1 MLSYSFTSEEPQD
14 DEDIKCP
21 KCLSFFSS
29 ITKPYIL
36 PCNHNICLNCID
48 SLITE
53 NNTVCP
59 ICNYNFN
66 KNDRNSLE
74 VNFGFL
80 NLVIK
85 ILQTKII
92 FCTKCNKI
100 YYWKDHYQSCEQKY
114 FENGNNI
121 LEDLRTTCEEGEKIA
136 KIINDNRGEMLNKYK
151 KQIGN
156 LVKNIINEI
165 HKQYEDDIENKINNE
180 LFKTNISINFSKSKS
195 EILNFMKLCLPYP
208 EYFNTHEISL
218 ILDYMK
224 SYETNIRKQSKK
236 NRVGDNYK
244 SAFSPPSFKQYFL
257 TEESLN
263 DNDNDN
269 DYIRN
274 KKNYETIGSYHMN
287 KKINNYSFCGSGNYR
302 SNRHISN
309 INFNENGK
317 DIISE
322 EENDDDDYLIA
333 DNCDDEGINE
343 SDRIKVKIYHDNNI
357 SKFKKIDNGN
367 GKEMPNLFNK
377 KNNYQNKTG
386 ALPFKKNI
394 IFNSQRPIKK
404 TICKI
409 NPEKKANKF
418 DINKLLDNDINI
430 EEEPAKKKII
440 VGLKDVKVISLKKSI
455 GSGQNSLDNKKG
467 RVNSKLVKPNLIIPG
482 EKMDLDNAH
491 SFISTKN
498 NRSNRI
504 IFNKENYENYYSNN
518 NNKSSQTI
526 QIEAPSLNLLRS
538 SDYLKRDY
546 RFHGNVNSK
555 KNINSIISNYNKI
568 RANTIDEFSTN
579 FSNTINVDHSFEQS
593 LTRRKIIN
601 DSKNMNYSS
610 FNTIGRESDIFSM
623 NKIIKNFN
631 KIKDITNKVKN
642 YEELINFLSN
652 NINKE
657 AKNNMILLKNVII
670 NNYQSLL
677 SEISYNS
684 NRIQK
689 NYLLTHISDT
699 YNILLYDPFNG
710 KYQIKNYNLIFKN
723 NKININ
729 AFDNSTSIV
738 YDDND
743 LIFISGGD
751 FIYDLFLI
759 ISWSTGKIIHNGKM
773 PTQKAY
779 HKTIFFNEKL
789 YLIGGM
795 APNKKTSA
803 ECFFFDLKE
812 KKWHILPNLKSA
824 RKNASICFYNSSIL
838 YVFRGEDD
846 SNVLDTI
853 EYIDVNDKK
862 GWNLVKPID
871 NGYVWY
877 PAKNSMVLTIDKD
890 KIIICGGEDN
900 EDNLFKDCF
909 LFEPST
915 NCIYKGLDLV
925 TSAAFIVE
933 GCIYQD
939 EIFTID
945 YKNKTQ
951 NQKAIIHT
959 SNAKKNIWKFSYI
972 K

>member
-29 ITKPYIL
+29 ITKPYVL

-53 NNTVCP
+53 NNTFCP
-59 ICNYNFN
+59 ICNYKFN

-74 VNFGFL
+74 VNFAFL

-136 KIINDNRGEMLNKYK
+136 KLINDNRGEMLNKYK

-156 LVKNIINEI
+156 LVKSIISEI
-165 HKQYEDDIENKINNE
+165 HKKYEDDIENKITNE

-218 ILDYMK
+218 LLDYMK
-224 SYETNIRKQSKK
+224 SYETNVRKEFNPKK
-236 NRVGDNYK
+236 NRVANNK
-244 SAFSPPSFKQYFL
+244 STFSPPSFKQYFL
-257 TEESLN
+257 TEENLN
-263 DNDNDN
+263 DIEED

-274 KKNYETIGSYHMN
+274 KNYETIGNYHT
-287 KKINNYSFCGSGNYR
+287 KKNNYSFSGNYR

-309 INFNENGK
+309 INFNEK
-317 DIISE
+317 DGIISE
-322 EENDDDDYLIA
+322 EENDDDDILIA

-357 SKFKKIDNGN
+357 SKFKKIDS
-367 GKEMPNLFNK
+367 GKDNLFNK
-377 KNNYQNKTG
+377 KNNYQNKSGT
-386 ALPFKKNI
+386 LKKNI
-394 IFNSQRPIKK
+394 LFNSQRPAKK
-404 TICKI
+404 TVCKI
-409 NPEKKANKF
+409 GPPEKKSNKF
-418 DINKLLDNDINI
+418 DINSLLDNDMNI
-430 EEEPAKKKII
+430 EEEPTKKKII

-455 GSGQNSLDNKKG
+455 GSGSGQNSLDKKDNKKG
-467 RVNSKLVKPNLIIPG
+467 KVNSKLVKPNLIIPG
-482 EKMDLDNAH
+482 EKMDLANTH

-498 NRSNRI
+498 KKSNRI
-504 IFNKENYENYYSNN
+504 IFSKENYENYYSNN
-518 NNKSSQTI
+518 NNKSSKTI

-546 RFHGNVNSK
+546 RFHGNANSK
-555 KNINSIISNYNKI
+555 KNINNIINNYNKI
-568 RANTIDEFSTN
+568 RANSINEYSTN

-601 DSKNMNYSS
+601 DSQNMNYSS
-610 FNTIGRESDIFSM
+610 FNTIGRENDIFSM

-642 YEELINFLSN
+642 YGELISFLSN
-652 NINKE
+652 NINKDVK
-657 AKNNMILLKNVII
+657 KNMSLLKSVII

-699 YNILLYDPFNG
+699 YNILIYDPFNR
-710 KYQIKNYNLIFKN
+710 KYKIKNYNQIFKN

-751 FIYDLFLI
+751 TIYDLFII
-759 ISWSTGKIIHNGKM
+759 ISWSTGKISHNGKM

-789 YLIGGM
+789 YLIGG
-795 APNKKTSA
+795 ASPNKKVSP

-812 KKWHILPNLKSA
+812 KKWHNLPKLNTA

-846 SNVLDTI
+846 NNVLDTI

-862 GWNLVKPID
+862 GWILIKPVD
-871 NGYVWY
+871 NGFVWY

-890 KIIICGGEDN
+890 KIIICGGEDS
-900 EDNLFKDCF
+900 EGNLYKDSF

-915 NCIYKGLDLV
+915 NSIFKGLDLV
-925 TSAAFIVE
+925 TSAAFISE

-939 EIFTID
+939 EIFAID

-959 SNAKKNIWKFSYI
+959 SNANKNIWKFSYI

>member
-1 MLSYSFTSEEPQD
+1 MLSNSFTSEEPQD

-53 NNTVCP
+53 NNTFCP
-59 ICNYNFN
+59 LCNSKFN
-66 KNDRNSLE
+66 KNDRNSFE

-136 KIINDNRGEMLNKYK
+136 KLINDNRGELLNKYK

-156 LVKNIINEI
+156 LVKNIISEI
-165 HKQYEDDIENKINNE
+165 HKNYEDDIENKINNE

-218 ILDYMK
+218 LLDYMK
-224 SYETNIRKQSKK
+224 SYETNIRKESRK
-236 NRVGDNYK
+236 NRAVNNK
-244 SAFSPPSFKQYFL
+244 SAFSPPSIKQYYL
-257 TEESLN
+257 TEENLN
-263 DNDNDN
+263 DNED
-269 DYIRN
+269 DYNLNRN
-274 KKNYETIGSYHMN
+274 KNYETIGNYHM
-287 KKINNYSFCGSGNYR
+287 KKNINNYSFSGNYK

-309 INFNENGK
+309 INFNEQDGK

-322 EENDDDDYLIA
+322 EENDDDDILLA

-367 GKEMPNLFNK
+367 GNGKEMANVFNK
-377 KNNYQNKTG
+377 KNIYQNKNKSDI
-386 ALPFKKNI
+386 LKKNI
-394 IFNSQRPIKK
+394 IFNSQRPLKK
-404 TICKI
+404 TVCKI
-409 NPEKKANKF
+409 TQEKKKNKF
-418 DINKLLDNDINI
+418 DINALLDNDINI
-430 EEEPAKKKII
+430 EEESTKKKII

-455 GSGQNSLDNKKG
+455 GSGKNSIDKKKG

-482 EKMDLDNAH
+482 EKGDLDNAH

-498 NRSNRI
+498 YRSNRI
-504 IFNKENYENYYSNN
+504 IFNKENYDNYYSNN
-518 NNKSSQTI
+518 NKSQTI

-546 RFHGNVNSK
+546 RFHGNINSK
-555 KNINSIISNYNKI
+555 KNNINNIINNYNKI
-568 RANTIDEFSTN
+568 RTNNIDEFNTN
-579 FSNTINVDHSFEQS
+579 FSNTINVDHSFEQI

-610 FNTIGRESDIFSM
+610 FKTIGRESDIFSM

-642 YEELINFLSN
+642 YEDLINYLSN
-652 NINKE
+652 NIKKE
-657 AKNNMILLKNVII
+657 VKNNMILLKNVII

-689 NYLLTHISDT
+689 NYLLTQINDT
-699 YNILLYDPFNG
+699 YNILIYDSFNR

-729 AFDNSTSIV
+729 AFNNSTSIV

-751 FIYDLFLI
+751 FIYDLFI
-759 ISWSTGKIIHNGKM
+759 ILSWSTGKIIHNGKM

-789 YLIGGM
+789 YLIGGET
-795 APNKKTSA
+795 PNKKTSP

-812 KKWHILPNLKSA
+812 KKWHNLPNLKNS
-824 RKNASICFYNSSIL
+824 RKNASVCFYNNSLL

-846 SNVLDTI
+846 NNVLDTI

-862 GWNLVKPID
+862 GWNLIKPID
-871 NGYVWY
+871 NGYVWF

-900 EDNLFKDCF
+900 EGNLYKDCF
-909 LFEPST
+909 LFEPSK

-925 TSAAFIVE
+925 TSAAFIAE

-939 EIFTID
+939 EIFSID

-959 SNAKKNIWKFSYI
+959 SNTKKNIWKFSYI

>member
-53 NNTVCP
+53 NNTICP
-59 ICNYNFN
+59 ICNYKFN

-121 LEDLRTTCEEGEKIA
+121 LEDLRTTCEEGEKIR
-136 KIINDNRGEMLNKYK
+136 KLINDNRGELLYKYK
-151 KQIGN
+151 KQIGI
-156 LVKNIINEI
+156 LVKNIISEI
-165 HKQYEDDIENKINNE
+165 HKKYEDDIKNKINNE
-180 LFKTNISINFSKSKS
+180 LFKTNININFSKSKS

-218 ILDYMK
+218 LLDYMK
-224 SYETNIRKQSKK
+224 SYETNVRKGLFNSKK
-236 NRVGDNYK
+236 NRVIDNK
-244 SAFSPPSFKQYFL
+244 SAFSPPSFKQYYL
-257 TEESLN
+257 TEESFN
-263 DNDNDN
+263 DNDD
-269 DYIRN
+269 DYNRN
-274 KKNYETIGSYHMN
+274 KNYETIGNYHSN
-287 KKINNYSFCGSGNYR
+287 KKGNNYSFNGNYKT
-302 SNRHISN
+302 NRHIST
-309 INFNENGK
+309 INFKGQGEK

-322 EENDDDDYLIA
+322 EENDDDILIA
-333 DNCDDEGINE
+333 DNYDDEGINE
-343 SDRIKVKIYHDNNI
+343 SDRIKVKKYHDNNI

-367 GKEMPNLFNK
+367 ETINLFNK
-377 KNNYQNKTG
+377 KNNYQNKSDK
-386 ALPFKKNI
+386 FKRNY

-404 TICKI
+404 TVCKI
-409 NPEKKANKF
+409 DQEKKLNRF
-418 DINKLLDNDINI
+418 DINTLLDNDINI
-430 EEEPAKKKII
+430 EEEPTKKKII
-440 VGLKDVKVISLKKSI
+440 VGLKDVKVISLKKSL
-455 GSGQNSLDNKKG
+455 GSGQNSLDNKKSG
-467 RVNSKLVKPNLIIPG
+467 VNSKLVKPNLIIPG
-482 EKMDLDNAH
+482 EKMDFENAH

-498 NRSNRI
+498 NKSNRI
-504 IFNKENYENYYSNN
+504 IFNKENYDNYYTN

-538 SDYLKRDY
+538 SDYSKRDY
-546 RFHGNVNSK
+546 RFHGNINSK
-555 KNINSIISNYNKI
+555 KNINNIINNYNKYKT
-568 RANTIDEFSTN
+568 NNVDEFSTN

-610 FNTIGRESDIFSM
+610 FNSFNTIGRENDIFSM

-642 YEELINFLSN
+642 YGELIDYLSN
-652 NINKE
+652 NINKDV
-657 AKNNMILLKNVII
+657 KKNMILLKNVII

-684 NRIQK
+684 NRIKK
-689 NYLLTHISDT
+689 NYLLAHISNT
-699 YNILLYDPFNG
+699 YNILIYDPFNR
-710 KYQIKNYNLIFKN
+710 KYRIKNYNQIFKN
-723 NKININ
+723 NKINIS
-729 AFDNSTSIV
+729 AFNNSTSIV

-751 FIYDLFLI
+751 FIYDLFII

-789 YLIGGM
+789 YLIGGVS
-795 APNKKTSA
+795 PNKKVSS

-812 KKWHILPNLKSA
+812 KKWNNLPNLNNS
-824 RKNASICFYNSSIL
+824 RKNTSICFYNNSIL

-846 SNVLDTI
+846 NNVLDSI
-853 EYIDVNDKK
+853 EYIDVNDRK
-862 GWNLVKPID
+862 GWNLIKPID

-900 EDNLFKDCF
+900 EGNLYKDCF

-925 TSAAFIVE
+925 TYAAFIAE

-939 EIFTID
+939 EIYTID
-945 YKNKTQ
+945 YKNKAY
-951 NQKAIIHT
+951 NQKAIIHW
-959 SNAKKNIWKFSYI
+959 SNAKNNIWKFSYI